1 MNDAEETPFRLTV
14 VYSRQ
19 SRYGSGS
26 FSSCDAQ
33 YAICFD
39 TATSLGLPV
48 HDHFADEGE
57 SSETLGRPAMQEL
70 INAVKEGLIERVIVY
85 KVDRLIKP
93 LALLAE
99 LLAIFEEHDVNLV
112 VVTDPNF
119 GQSAASRLASN
130 IVAAA
135 SEFQQDLTRD
145 RLAEMRTALKRHG
158 KRVAGQIPFGYM
170 TEDGSS
176 KLVPHPEHSVIIREM
191 FAMAARGAKPGYIVS
206 IANLSEWPDRHGN
219 TGRWTTTRVM
229 KLLSNRTY
237 LGEIPNGDSTLPGE
251 HAAIVKQEV
260 FDRAQQHIAER
271 RTRKPGRR
279 QNPHEFL
286 LRGILVCG
294 LCERPMTTSYSHHR
308 NIRYLYYRCRS
319 QAGGRPPCANVSVK
333 RYDIE
338 QFVLDTLGEPES
350 GDPDFMEGLR
360 EVWKQLDQD
369 EQRRLI
375 PQLLTRVIFNPDLE
389 TVEIECNEGE
399 VRALIDNSPESSD

>member
-19 SRYGSGS
+19 SRYGGGS

-33 YAICFD
+33 YAICFE

-57 SSETLGRPAMQEL
+57 SSETLDRPAMQEL

-85 KVDRLIKP
+85 KVDRLVKP

-99 LLAIFEEHDVNLV
+99 LLAIFEEHAVNLV

-145 RLAEMRTALKRHG
+145 RLAEMRMALKRHG

-170 TEDGSS
+170 TENGSS
-176 KLVPHPEHSVIIREM
+176 KLAPHPEHSVVIRDM
-191 FAMAARGAKPGYIVS
+191 FAMAARGAKPSYIVA
-206 IANLSEWPDRHGN
+206 IANLSGWPDRYGN
-219 TGRWTTTRVM
+219 TERWTTTRVL

-251 HAAIVKQEV
+251 HSPIVKQDV
-260 FDRAQQHIAER
+260 FDLAQQHIVER
-271 RTRKPGRR
+271 RTRSPGRR
-279 QNPHEFL
+279 ENPHEFL

-338 QFVLDTLGEPES
+338 QFFIDTLGDPASDDPE
-350 GDPDFMEGLR
+350 FMEGLR

-369 EQRRLI
+369 QQRRLI
-375 PQLLTRVIFNPDLE
+375 PRLLSKVVFNPDLG
-389 TVEIECNEGE
+389 TVEIECNEAE
-399 VRALIDNSPESSD
+399 VRALIADPSEYSD

>member
-1 MNDAEETPFRLTV
+1 MSESITSLFRLTV

-19 SRYGSGS
+19 SRYGGGS

-33 YAICFD
+33 YAICSD
-39 TATSLGLPV
+39 TASSLGLPV

-57 SSETLGRPAMQEL
+57 SSETLDRPAMQEL
-70 INAVKEGLIERVIVY
+70 LNAVKEDLIDRVIVY
-85 KVDRLIKP
+85 KVDRLVKP
-93 LALLAE
+93 LALLAK
-99 LLAIFEEHDVNLV
+99 LLAIFEEHEVNLV

-145 RLAEMRTALKRHG
+145 RLAEMRMALKHHG
-158 KRVAGQIPFGYM
+158 KRVAGQIPVGYM

-176 KLVPHPEHSVIIREM
+176 KLVPHPEHSVIIRDM

-206 IANLSEWPDRHGN
+206 IANLSDWPDRYGN
-219 TGRWTTTRVM
+219 TGRWTTTRVL

-251 HAAIVKQEV
+251 HEAIVKQDV
-260 FDRAQQHIAER
+260 FDRVQQHISER

-279 QNPHEFL
+279 ENPHEFL

-319 QAGGRPPCANVSVK
+319 QAGGRPPCASVSVK
-333 RYDIE
+333 RHDIE
-338 QFVLDTLGEPES
+338 QFVIDTLGEPES
-350 GDPDFMEGLR
+350 DDPDFMEGLR
-360 EVWKQLDQD
+360 KVWQQLDQD
-369 EQRRLI
+369 ERRRLL
-375 PQLLTRVIFNPDLE
+375 PRLLRRVI
-389 TVEIECNEGE
+389 
-399 VRALIDNSPESSD
+399 

>member
-1 MNDAEETPFRLTV
+1 MNDEQEIPFRLNV

-19 SRYGSGS
+19 SRYGGGS

-33 YAICFD
+33 YAICHD
-39 TATSLGLPV
+39 TGTSLGLPV

-57 SSETLGRPAMQEL
+57 SSETLDRPAMQEL
-70 INAVKEGLIERVIVY
+70 INAVQEGLIERVIVY
-85 KVDRLIKP
+85 KVDRLVKP
-93 LALLAE
+93 LAMLAE
-99 LLAIFEEHDVNLV
+99 LLAIFEEHEIKLV

-158 KRVAGQIPFGYM
+158 KRVAGQIPFGYT
-170 TEDGSS
+170 TESGSS
-176 KLVPHPEHSVIIREM
+176 RLVPHPEHSVVIRDM
-191 FAMAARGAKPGYIVS
+191 FALAAWGATPNYIVS
-206 IANLSEWPDRHGN
+206 IANHSGWPDRYGN
-219 TGRWTTTRVM
+219 KERWTTTRVM

-251 HAAIVKQEV
+251 HAPIVKQDV
-260 FDRAQQHIAER
+260 FDRAQQHIVER

-279 QNPHEFL
+279 ENPHEFL

-294 LCERPMTTSYSHHR
+294 LCERPMSSSYSHHR

-319 QAGGRPPCANVSVK
+319 QAGGRPPCANVGVK

-338 QFVLDTLGEPES
+338 QFVIDTLGESEID
-350 GDPDFMEGLR
+350 DPGFMEALR
-360 EVWKQLDQD
+360 EVWQSLDQH
-369 EQRRLI
+369 ERRHLL
-375 PQLLTRVIFNPDLE
+375 PQLLSRVIFNPDSG
-389 TVEIECNEGE
+389 TVEIECNEVE
-399 VRALIDNSPESSD
+399 VQALIDNSS